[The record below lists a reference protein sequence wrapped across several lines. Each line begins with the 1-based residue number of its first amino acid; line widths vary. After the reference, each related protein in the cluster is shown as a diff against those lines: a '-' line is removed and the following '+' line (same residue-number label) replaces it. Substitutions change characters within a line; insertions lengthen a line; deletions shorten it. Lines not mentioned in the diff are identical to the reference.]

1 MKNFRLLFLAK
12 RTMAVDSGR
21 WRSGLASFI
30 LIGCAVFLPACN
42 KTELPTAAEQ
52 EKSRRGVRTYRV
64 KRQSLSAQ
72 VSYRGQ
78 VISLLDHELVCQ
90 LDGGGVVQSVVEEG
104 IQVSRGEAVVI
115 FNNSQI
121 QDRLDQQK
129 IVVQE
134 TEDALEEVT
143 EKIGNSRIENTFQE
157 KQFQDSI
164 QLAELKI
171 AQYVSED
178 YRREYEEIRE
188 RIILARQSMKKTEQG
203 LEWAE
208 RVSQKGYITATELES
223 FRLEMIKNETA
234 LESIIS
240 EEKLMKEFTFPR
252 RKAKLE
258 LDVLVLK
265 QRHNQS
271 MKGFETDLQQYQLN
285 KNTQQLIYEQAI
297 EELGRL
303 TQQMELCVLRSPVAG
318 TVCYFTKEGPVQGS
332 LVAGAKVNSLEPVVK
347 ISEQLMVQISL
358 NHSIE
363 LERFRIGDSA
373 EIRPVGR
380 NSLIAEGKVYEVI
393 PARWKLDPGTVHT
406 DIEAA
411 HVDTGTVLLQFQ
423 ETPVKFPVSQP
434 VTILLD
440 MEIENALLIPEAAV
454 MRDTDGSY
462 CFLKTDKRL
471 VRCKF
476 DPGITLGDYVEVLD
490 GIQEGDLLQWSV
502 HTDPR
507 KGVTSN

>member
-42 KTELPTAAEQ
+42 KTELSTEAEQ
-52 EKSRRGVRTYRV
+52 EKSRHGVRTYRV

-157 KQFQDSI
+157 KQFQDAI

-203 LEWAE
+203 LKWAE

-223 FRLEMIKNETA
+223 FRLDMIKNETA
-234 LESIIS
+234 LESIA
-240 EEKLMKEFTFPR
+240 R
-252 RKAKLE
+252 
-258 LDVLVLK
+258 LK
-265 QRHNQS
+265 QDPALYRAMIEN
-271 MKGFETDLQQYQLN
+271 GRTRAETYSD
-285 KNTQQLIYEQAI
+285 ERQAMRW
-297 EELGRL
+297 EEF
-303 TQQMELCVLRSPVAG
+303 LR
-318 TVCYFTKEGPVQGS
+318 GPVQEGYQRWCRDS
-332 LVAGAKVNSLEPVVK
+332 FARRALRFGGRAFRARVIGRSY
-347 ISEQLMVQISL
+347 
-358 NHSIE
+358 
-363 LERFRIGDSA
+363 ER
-373 EIRPVGR
+373 
-380 NSLIAEGKVYEVI
+380 
-393 PARWKLDPGTVHT
+393 
-406 DIEAA
+406 
-411 HVDTGTVLLQFQ
+411 
-423 ETPVKFPVSQP
+423 
-434 VTILLD
+434 
-440 MEIENALLIPEAAV
+440 
-454 MRDTDGSY
+454 
-462 CFLKTDKRL
+462 
-471 VRCKF
+471 
-476 DPGITLGDYVEVLD
+476 
-490 GIQEGDLLQWSV
+490 
-502 HTDPR
+502 
-507 KGVTSN
+507 